1 MREAVN
7 GRGASMSFVPHPD
20 TVRKIRQLSR
30 MADYLRNQRNIA
42 PTQGLRE
49 LYETQLIGKL
59 DEIAAIENGPA
70 VARLRKLA
78 EAVKPGLFFVMAE
91 LDGAKA

>member
-1 MREAVN
+1 
-7 GRGASMSFVPHPD
+7 MSFVPHPD
-20 TVRKIRQLSR
+20 TVRKIRQLNR

-78 EAVKPGLFFVMAE
+78 ESVKPGLAFVMMEVGLPA
-91 LDGAKA
+91 

>member
-1 MREAVN
+1 
-7 GRGASMSFVPHPD
+7 MSFVPQPD
-20 TVRKIRQLSR
+20 TVRNLRQLNR

-42 PTQGLRE
+42 PTQGLRD

-70 VARLRKLA
+70 IARLRKLA
-78 EAVKPGLFFVMAE
+78 DAVKPGLAFVMMEVGLPA
-91 LDGAKA
+91 